1 MPPSDDIR
9 ENLGYEV
16 RGTFRAFENALITY
30 LSTTDISVAY
40 FHILRQD
47 WTDEGIPQHELSS
60 LAFMSRSV
68 TSQVVQKMANDEL
81 IKRVEDSQNSRKKI
95 IFLTD
100 KGLEYRHSVIAGALA
115 IPRTASEDISD
126 QDLEIFM
133 RVLNTIRLNL
143 EV

>member
-1 MPPSDDIR
+1 
-9 ENLGYEV
+9 
-16 RGTFRAFENALITY
+16 
-30 LSTTDISVAY
+30 
-40 FHILRQD
+40 
-47 WTDEGIPQHELSS
+47 
-60 LAFMSRSV
+60 MSRSV

-100 KGLEYRHSVIAGALA
+100 KGFEYRHSVIAGALA
-115 IPRTASEDISD
+115 IPRIVSEDISD